1 MGPKAMFLLYDNYS
15 AEVSAR
21 VSEHVEEKTEREKKK
36 RLKKEGVSKQLAF
49 NILSTT
55 QDHVGMNRRLVSTG
69 TINTSTS
76 VSRSSHNE

>member
-1 MGPKAMFLLYDNYS
+1 MFLLYDNYS

-21 VSEHVEEKTEREKKK
+21 VSEHVEEKTERKKK